1 MSAHVTSPLI
11 KVEHAGN
18 ITVFTFTDGEVQDLE
33 NTLARELE
41 GNTNTLAGGHLL
53 LDFCRVERIF
63 SVELGT
69 LIDLHKQMK
78 ASGGRL
84 TLFNLCDQV
93 YEVFTTCRL
102 HQFLEICREEEQ
114 PVGEQDLEE

>member
-1 MSAHVTSPLI
+1 MSTRIASPLI

-18 ITVFTFTDGEVQDLE
+18 ITVFTFTAGEVRDLE
-33 NTLARELE
+33 NTLAQELKGLTE
-41 GNTNTLAGGHLL
+41 QMSGRHLL
-53 LDFCRVERIF
+53 LDFCRVERIV

-84 TLFNLCDQV
+84 TLFNLSDEV

-102 HQFLEICREEEQ
+102 
-114 PVGEQDLEE
+114 